1 MNTEIRNWPHFA
13 IEMVSIL
20 LLVCCFIPLFSYGE
34 LAGTEVPSH
43 FDAKGAVNGTEDAS
57 IFIFMPCI
65 ALLIFAA
72 MTLAEK
78 FPKMINYPKKISDNG
93 REWLNAN
100 GWKYMREMK
109 LCIMGLFAYIVWSMY
124 AVATGKAAEVQLWG
138 FTVFIG
144 LMLVL
149 TLRFYYL
156 LYNYN

>member
-13 IEMVSIL
+13 MEMISIL
-20 LLVCCFIPLFSYGE
+20 LLACCFIPLFSYGK
-34 LAGTEVPSH
+34 LKGIEVPSH
-43 FDAKGAVNGTEDAS
+43 FDATGAVDGTEDAR

-65 ALLIFAA
+65 ALFIFAT

-78 FPKMINYPKKISDNG
+78 HPRLINSPKKLSENG

-109 LCIMGLFAYIVWSMY
+109 LCITGLFVYIIWSMY
-124 AVATGKAAEVQLWG
+124 AMALGKATEMQLWG
-138 FTVFIG
+138 FTLFIG

>member
-109 LCIMGLFAYIVWSMY
+109 FCIMGLFAYIVWSMY

-144 LMLVL
+144 LMLLL